1 MVGRVKRRD
10 QPQKGRQSD
19 LANTALNSGYLHWGE
34 AGFVSQFFLGPAL
47 RVSRCPDVGAE
58 ALDRS
63 IHESDRLG
71 G

>member
-1 MVGRVKRRD
+1 
-10 QPQKGRQSD
+10 
-19 LANTALNSGYLHWGE
+19 
-34 AGFVSQFFLGPAL
+34 VSQFFLGPAL